1 MSISAGAK
9 RIGRTVAGFTL
20 LLAGAAM
27 VVLPGPGWVTIA
39 LGLALL
45 SQDFPWAQRRLDQL
59 KTVARDAKTR
69 LLGRGRR

>member
-9 RIGRTVAGFTL
+9 RIGRTIAGFTL

-27 VVLPGPGWVTIA
+27 VVLPGPGWITIA

-45 SQDFPWAQRRLDQL
+45 SQDFPWAQRWLDRL
-59 KTVARDAKTR
+59 KTVAKEAKAR
-69 LLGRGRR
+69 VLGRSRR